1 MGKPCCVQQL
11 PCGDALKFEEY
22 LDTCAV
28 KGGTS
33 MAELR
38 FPGIIIG
45 VKFTEVDACLI
56 EAVQTAKARTKKL
69 KLKSGS
75 KCVFSYRSTFFSS
88 WYKNDPDQVSK
99 QI

>member
-1 MGKPCCVQQL
+1 MGKPSCKQ
-11 PCGDALKFEEY
+11 PCSDALKLEEY
-22 LDTCAV
+22 LDKCAV
-28 KGGTS
+28 IGGTS
-33 MAELR
+33 MGELR

-45 VKFTEVDACLI
+45 VKFTEVNACLI

-88 WYKNDPDQVSK
+88 WHKNDPYQVSK